1 MSSGGEPHNDAIPD
15 QATACPAS
23 IERSLVVLQETRSP
37 NRVGQ
42 SLIPDWLF
50 IFEMANNHM
59 GDVDHGVR
67 LIGEFAAVAKDF
79 DFKFAFKMQYRALDT
94 FIHPEYQGRDDIKYI
109 KRFEE
114 TRLSPEQTR
123 KLVDA
128 IRDNGFIPI
137 CTPFDEE
144 SVDRVVADGFDIL
157 KIASCSLT
165 DWPLLEKAVS
175 SPLPMIVSTAGS
187 TIEEIDNVVA
197 FLKHRNKD
205 FVLMHCVAEYPTS
218 NDKLQLNQIDFLR
231 QRYDDIRVGYSTHE
245 FPTETLPVAV
255 AIGKGCTVFEK
266 HVGLVTDEY
275 GINGYSA
282 GPDQARAW
290 LEMAT
295 VARSMNGISG
305 ERSKATQD
313 ERDSLLSLRRG
324 VFARQDIKAGEKI
337 STGDVFMAI
346 PTQEGHI
353 TANDWS
359 KYSHFYAT
367 TDISKNEPILVTN
380 SRREEVRE
388 QVFSI
393 VQRVKSLL
401 NRANVVIPGEA
412 DLEISHHYG
421 IDKFDEFG
429 ITMIT
434 VVNREYCKKLI
445 VVLPGQNH
453 PEQYHNH
460 KEETFHVLFGDLD
473 VELNGEGRVCGP
485 GDVITVERTVRH
497 AFTSKTGAIFEE
509 ISSTHYKDDS
519 FYTDPKI
526 GQNKER
532 KTFLTHWM

>member
-1 MSSGGEPHNDAIPD
+1 MKLQTDTVTAQDA
-15 QATACPAS
+15 A
-23 IERSLVVLQETRSP
+23 LRSP
-37 NRVGQ
+37 IEASFVVPQEAKARKRVVQ
-42 SLIPDWLF
+42 SRIPDWLF

-59 GDVDHGVR
+59 GDVAHGVR
-67 LIGEFAAVAKDF
+67 LVSEFASIARDF
-79 DFKFAFKMQYRALDT
+79 DFKFAFKMQYRALDS
-94 FIHPEYQGRDDIKYI
+94 FIHPDYQGRDDIKYI

-114 TRLSPEQTR
+114 TRLSCEETR

-128 IRDNGFIPI
+128 IRDNGFTAV

-165 DWPLLEKAVS
+165 DWPLLEKAVGS
-175 SPLPMIVSTAGS
+175 GLPMVVSTAGS
-187 TIEEIDNVVA
+187 TVEEIDNVVA
-197 FLKHRNKD
+197 FLKHRHKD

-231 QRYDDIRVGYSTHE
+231 QRYDEIRIGYSTHE

-266 HVGLVTDEY
+266 HVGLVTDKY

-282 GPDQARAW
+282 GPAQARAW
-290 LEMAT
+290 LEMAR
-295 VARSMNGISG
+295 VARTINGVSG
-305 ERSKATQD
+305 ERCKATPD
-313 ERDSLLSLRRG
+313 ERASLLSLRRG
-324 VFARQDIKAGEKI
+324 VFASRDIKAGETI
-337 STGDVFMAI
+337 GGGDVFMAI
-346 PTQEGHI
+346 PTQEHHV
-353 TANDWS
+353 TANEWS
-359 KYSHFYAT
+359 KYTHFYAT
-367 TDISKNEPILVTN
+367 TDIKKNEPIVVAN

-388 QVFSI
+388 KVFSI

-401 NRANVVIPGEA
+401 AQANVVIPGAA

-421 IDKFDEFG
+421 IDKFEKFG

-445 VVLPGQNH
+445 VVLPGQHH
-453 PEQYHNH
+453 PEQYHKQ
-460 KEETFHVLFGDLD
+460 KEETFHVLYGDLD
-473 VELNGEGRVCGP
+473 VVLNGEGRECGP

-497 AFTSKTGAIFEE
+497 AFTSKSGAIFEE

-526 GQNKER
+526 GKNKER

>member
-1 MSSGGEPHNDAIPD
+1 MKTGVASS
-15 QATACPAS
+15 Q
-23 IERSLVVLQETRSP
+23 
-37 NRVGQ
+37 
-42 SLIPDWLF
+42 IPDWLF

-67 LIGEFAAVAKDF
+67 LVSEFGSVAKDF
-79 DFKFAFKMQYRALDT
+79 DFRFAFKMQYRALDT
-94 FIHPEYQGRDDIKYI
+94 FIHPDYQGRDDIKYI

-114 TRLSPEQTR
+114 TRLSPRQTR

-128 IRDNGFIPI
+128 IRDNGFVPV

-175 SPLPMIVSTAGS
+175 SALPMIVSTAGS

-197 FLKHRNKD
+197 FLKHRNRD

-218 NDKLQLNQIDFLR
+218 DDKLQLNQIDFLR
-231 QRYDDIRVGYSTHE
+231 QRYDDVRIGYSTHE
-245 FPTETLPVAV
+245 RPTETLPVAV

-266 HVGLVTDEY
+266 HVGLTTDRY

-282 GPDQARAW
+282 GPAQTRAW
-290 LEMAT
+290 LEMAQT
-295 VARSMNGISG
+295 ARTISGISG
-305 ERSKATQD
+305 ERSKATPD
-313 ERDSLLSLRRG
+313 ELGSLLSLRRG
-324 VFARQDIKAGEKI
+324 VFADRDIKAGERI
-337 STGDVFMAI
+337 GSGDVFMAI
-346 PTQEGHI
+346 PTQEGHV

-359 KYSHFYAT
+359 KYSHYYAIA
-367 TDISKNEPILVTN
+367 DIRKNDPILVSN

-388 QVFSI
+388 KVFDI

-401 NRANVVIPGEA
+401 TQANVVVPGQAE
-412 DLEISHHYG
+412 LEVSHHYG
-421 IDKFDEFG
+421 IDNFDEFG

-445 VVLPGQNH
+445 VVLPGQHH
-453 PEQYHNH
+453 PEQYHNQ
-460 KEETFHVLFGDLD
+460 KEETFHVLYGDLD
-473 VELNGEGRVCGP
+473 ITLDGEARECGP

-509 ISSTHYKDDS
+509 ISSTHHKDDS
-519 FYTDPKI
+519 FYTDPKV
-526 GQNKER
+526 GENKQR
-532 KTFLTHWM
+532 KTLLTHWM

>member
-1 MSSGGEPHNDAIPD
+1 
-15 QATACPAS
+15 
-23 IERSLVVLQETRSP
+23 
-37 NRVGQ
+37 
-42 SLIPDWLF
+42 
-50 IFEMANNHM
+50 M

-67 LIGEFAAVAKDF
+67 LIREFASVAGDF
-79 DFKFAFKMQYRALDT
+79 DFKFAFKMQYRELDT
-94 FIHPEYQGRDDIKYI
+94 FIHPDYQGRTDIKYI

-114 TRLSPEQTR
+114 TRLSREQTR

-128 IRDNGFIPI
+128 IRDNGFTPI

-144 SVDRVVADGFDIL
+144 SVDQVVADGFEIL

-165 DWPLLEKAVS
+165 DWPLLEKAVGS
-175 SPLPMIVSTAGS
+175 TLPMIVSTAGS
-187 TIEEIDNVVA
+187 TLEEIDNVVA

-231 QRYDDIRVGYSTHE
+231 QRYDGVRIGYSTHE
-245 FPTETLPVAV
+245 FPNETLPVAV

-266 HVGLVTDEY
+266 HVGLVTDKY

-282 GPDQARAW
+282 GPDQVRAW
-290 LEMAT
+290 LE
-295 VARSMNGISG
+295 VAHEARTINGISG
-305 ERSKATQD
+305 ERSKATPD
-313 ERDSLLSLRRG
+313 ELASLLSLRRG
-324 VFARQDIKAGEKI
+324 VFASRDITAGENI
-337 STGDVFMAI
+337 CTGDVFMAI
-346 PTQEGHI
+346 PTQEAHV

-359 KYSHFYAT
+359 KYTHFYAT
-367 TDISKNEPILVTN
+367 TDIKKNEPILTSN
-380 SRREEVRE
+380 SRREEVRQ
-388 QVFSI
+388 QVFDI

-401 NRANVVIPGEA
+401 ARANVVIPGQAE
-412 DLEISHHYG
+412 LEISHHYG

-445 VVLPGQNH
+445 VVLPRQNH

-460 KEETFHVLFGDLD
+460 KEETFHILYGDLD
-473 VELNGEGRVCGP
+473 VVLDGEARKCGP
-485 GDVITVERTVRH
+485 GDVVTVERTVRH

-509 ISSTHYKDDS
+509 ISSTHHKDDS

-526 GQNKER
+526 GENKER

>member
-1 MSSGGEPHNDAIPD
+1 
-15 QATACPAS
+15 
-23 IERSLVVLQETRSP
+23 
-37 NRVGQ
+37 
-42 SLIPDWLF
+42 
-50 IFEMANNHM
+50 MANNHM
-59 GDVDHGVR
+59 GDVNHGVR
-67 LIGEFAAVAKDF
+67 LIREFRSVAEGF

-94 FIHPEYQGRDDIKYI
+94 FIHPDYQGRNDIKYI

-114 TRLSPEQTR
+114 TRLSREQSR

-128 IRDNGFIPI
+128 IRENGFIPV

-165 DWPLLEKAVS
+165 DWPLLEKAVGS
-175 SPLPMIVSTAGS
+175 TLPMIVSTAGA
-187 TIEEIDNVVA
+187 TVTEIDNVVA
-197 FLKHRNKD
+197 FLKHRNRE

-218 NDKLQLNQIDFLR
+218 NDKLQLNQIDFLS
-231 QRYDDIRVGYSTHE
+231 QRYEDIRIGYSTHE
-245 FPTETLPVAV
+245 FPTETLPVAI

-266 HVGLVTDEY
+266 HVGLATDKY

-282 GPDQARAW
+282 GPDQAHAW
-290 LEMAT
+290 LE
-295 VARSMNGISG
+295 VAHAARTINGISG
-305 ERSKATQD
+305 ERSEATQD
-313 ERDSLLSLRRG
+313 ELESLLSLRRG
-324 VFARQDIKAGEKI
+324 AFASRDIKAGEHI
-337 STGDVFMAI
+337 GGGDVFMAI
-346 PTQEGHI
+346 PTQDGHI

-359 KYSHFYAT
+359 KYTHFYAT
-367 TDISKNEPILVTN
+367 TDIRKHEPILASN

-388 QVFSI
+388 KVFDI

-401 NRANVVIPGEA
+401 ARANVVIPGQAE
-412 DLEISHHYG
+412 LEISHHYG

-445 VVLPGQNH
+445 AVLPGQHH
-453 PEQYHNH
+453 PEQYHNY
-460 KEETFHVLFGDLD
+460 KEETFHVLYGDLD
-473 VELNGEGRVCGP
+473 VALDGEERQCGP

-526 GQNKER
+526 GENKER